1 MRSLVVSRSLESR
14 AEERKE
20 VSGRNLELS
29 RGYAAEGSEGTSLRS
44 QPGLWRTYLLIGS
57 AVEHGSERHG
67 KQQED
72 GNESC

>member
-1 MRSLVVSRSLESR
+1 MSRSLESR

-44 QPGLWRTYLLIGS
+44 QAGLWRTYLLKFT
-57 AVEHGSERHG
+57 AERDQTMMVEEET
-67 KQQED
+67 KP
-72 GNESC
+72 